1 MTVGSTRRG
10 PRGRLVHPI
19 ATALLKAQ
27 VGGGVAMRTR
37 RGTAELE
44 IIAIRYDELPLAEQQ
59 KIRPWVRRSA
69 EGDKHERELGE
80 DLTPQ

>member
-1 MTVGSTRRG
+1 
-10 PRGRLVHPI
+10 VHPI

-27 VGGGVAMRTR
+27 VGGGFAMRAR

-69 EGDKHERELGE
+69 EGDKHELGQ
-80 DLTPQ
+80 DLTPW